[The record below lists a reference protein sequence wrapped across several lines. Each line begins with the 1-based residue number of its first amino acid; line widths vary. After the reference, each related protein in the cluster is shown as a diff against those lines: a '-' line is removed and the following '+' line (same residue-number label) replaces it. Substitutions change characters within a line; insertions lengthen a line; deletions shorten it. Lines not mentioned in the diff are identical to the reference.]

1 MITVKKFVFN
11 DFQENTFVL
20 HDESGEG
27 LIIDPGC
34 NSTDE
39 TEELISYISDQG
51 IKPVKVINTHAHIDH
66 VLGVNSL
73 VSHFSIPFL
82 LHRLELPLIERSV
95 EQAVMFGL
103 DFQEAPIADAY
114 VEDNEVIALGDSR
127 LQVLHLPGHSPGG
140 LGLYCEAQ
148 NFVVV
153 GDVLFAGSIGRT
165 DLPGGDYETLIS
177 SIKTR
182 LLSLNDDC
190 LVYSGHGP
198 ETNIG
203 RERISNPFLS

>member
-148 NFVVV
+148 NFVIV

-165 DLPGGDYETLIS
+165 YLPGGDYETLIS